1 MKIFEYLKHVR
12 VELTHVVWP
21 SPRQAAMH
29 TLVIVLVSIA
39 TALIVAALDYVFTT
53 VVGRL
58 ISF

>member
-12 VELTHVVWP
+12 AELTHVVWP
-21 SPRQAAMH
+21 KTRQAAMH
-29 TLVIVLVSIA
+29 TLVIVLISIA

-53 VVGRL
+53 VVGGL